1 VAGALSIQSLSKSY
15 AGLRAVDR
23 VSLDAADGEFV
34 TLLGPSGS
42 GKTTTLQMVAG
53 FVQPDSGR
61 VFLDGREL
69 TGVPAYRRNIGMVF
83 QNYAL
88 FPHMTVEQNIA
99 FPLDARGIGRAE
111 SRPRIARA
119 LEMVGLSGLEKR
131 VPRQLSGGQQQRVA
145 LARAIVFQPPL
156 LLMDEPLG
164 ALDKKLRDRL
174 QLEIMELSRGL
185 GVTVIYVTHDQE
197 EALVMS
203 NRIAVFHRGRIEQI
217 GAPSDLYERPAS
229 VFVAGFIGES
239 NMFTG
244 DLELSGATAA
254 LRSGDGV
261 LRVDACEARQ
271 VAASGTQATVVVRP
285 ERLSVHPAASAP
297 RGPEARTAARLA
309 GRIREVIYLGAVRK
323 YVVDL
328 RDGARVAARV
338 ATELDGSHLS
348 VGDEVVVTW
357 DVDRGI
363 VLPGGTDAVD
373 AGEPSQASA
382 PPKPPTE
389 G

>member
-1 VAGALSIQSLSKSY
+1 
-15 AGLRAVDR
+15 
-23 VSLDAADGEFV
+23 
-34 TLLGPSGS
+34 
-42 GKTTTLQMVAG
+42 
-53 FVQPDSGR
+53 
-61 VFLDGREL
+61 
-69 TGVPAYRRNIGMVF
+69 MVF

-99 FPLDARGIGRAE
+99 FPLDARGVGRAE
-111 SRPRIARA
+111 GRQRIARA
-119 LEMVGLSGLEKR
+119 LEMVGLSGLER
-131 VPRQLSGGQQQRVA
+131 RTPRQLSGGQQQRVA

-203 NRIAVFHRGRIEQI
+203 NRIAVFRRGRIEQI

-239 NMFTG
+239 NMFIG
-244 DLELSGATAA
+244 DLEFSGGAA
-254 LRSGDGV
+254 AVRAGSWT
-261 LRVDACEARQ
+261 LRVDACAARQ
-271 VAASGTQATVVVRP
+271 VSASGQQAIVLVRP
-285 ERLSVHPAASAP
+285 ERLRVHSVVSAQP
-297 RGPEARTAARLA
+297 PDIEAKAAARLP
-309 GRIREVIYLGAVRK
+309 GRIREAIYLGAVRK

-328 RDGARVAARV
+328 ENGTRVAARV
-338 ATELDGSHLS
+338 STELDGSHLS
-348 VGDEVVVTW
+348 VGDQVLVTW

-363 VLPGGTDAVD
+363 VLPSGADAPDVSGDPSAAAVPSDDGTRVRHGVARDRA
-373 AGEPSQASA
+373 
-382 PPKPPTE
+382 
-389 G
+389 